1 MDIRSLKAANQVAIL
16 IAAEEMELT
25 ANGWCGHPGPCRSEA
40 WGVMRGQPRSYDC
53 PLKEEK

>member
-16 IAAEEMELT
+16 ISAEEMELT
-25 ANGWCGHPGPCRSEA
+25 ANGWCGRPGPCRAEA

-53 PLKEEK
+53 PH